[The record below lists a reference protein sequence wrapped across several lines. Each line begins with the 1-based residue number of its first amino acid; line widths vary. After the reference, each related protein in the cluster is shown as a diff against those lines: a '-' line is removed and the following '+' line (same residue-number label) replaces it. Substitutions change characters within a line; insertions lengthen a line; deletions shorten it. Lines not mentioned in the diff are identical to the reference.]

1 MNIKL
6 LLLFTATIL
15 ILSTQLWAQQV
26 PSRMEFANM
35 DLRLTAGAI
44 KDIQADVDAL
54 TRSEKYFQKKLERVD
69 MYMPI
74 IERIFKE
81 EGLPEDFKYLV
92 IQESALVSDAVS
104 SSNAVGFWQFKEI
117 SGLENDL
124 RIDRLID
131 ERMNIVSSSRAAAT
145 YLKDHNKYFDN
156 WAYALI
162 AYQRGRGGAADVI
175 DDNNFGKSRLKIT
188 SDSYWYLKKFLA
200 HKVAFENAIGTSKP
214 PYYLKEV
221 DNVKGTTLKEI
232 AKEENI
238 STELIEE
245 YNKWIKRG
253 KIPED
258 KNYTVIVPLSNL
270 EKIEKLQSKKK
281 MALENTPGDIDDSQ
295 QQNFPLIDNYP
306 SRSDRSIPHEV
317 EINGL
322 DGIYAPAGYTVKK
335 LAETA
340 GVDEFKFRRWND
352 LKIREELKTGKIY
365 YLRRKR
371 NRAKFYYHT
380 VSQNENMWEISQKYG
395 VKLKKLYRKNRM
407 EPPQDPKEGRVLW
420 LRHNRPSNI
429 PIEYR
434 EAPQKKEEA
443 EITES
448 SESQEKKNS
457 EEIIL
462 EKKEEKP
469 QEVLLDSISSEDP
482 RVVQDSTITTPTEN
496 LPKEEELSV
505 NQTDSIDSEA
515 KAISDKDTTTTR
527 ETELAVEEENSES
540 DLEDENELDE
550 SDEFD
555 QNDFVE
561 YAIKKGDTFFSIAN
575 RFNMKISTL
584 LNVNELEI
592 RDTLSIG
599 QIIKVNK
606 DGYVVEASKVVTEA
620 TQEKPKE
627 NQTEEPISETV
638 KGSIKHKVT
647 SGDTMYALAKK
658 YNVSLKEIMEWNN
671 KQDYNLKEGE
681 LILIKQK

>member
-6 LLLFTATIL
+6 SLLLTAIL
-15 ILSTQLWAQQV
+15 ILSTKLWAQQV

-35 DLRLTAGAI
+35 ELKLTSDAI

-74 IERIFKE
+74 IERIFRE

-124 RIDRLID
+124 RIDRQVD

-145 YLKDHNKYFDN
+145 YLKSHNEYFDN

-175 DDNNFGKSRLKIT
+175 DEDNFGKSRLKIT
-188 SDSYWYLKKFLA
+188 SDTYWYLKKFLA
-200 HKVAFENAIGTSKP
+200 HKVAFENALGTSEP
-214 PYYLKEV
+214 PFYLKEIENKEGASLKTISK
-221 DNVKGTTLKEI
+221 DENVPL
-232 AKEENI
+232 
-238 STELIEE
+238 ELLEE

-253 KIPED
+253 DIPGD
-258 KNYTVIVPLSNL
+258 KNYTVIVPLGKI
-270 EKIEKLQSKKK
+270 EKIEKLQNQKKI
-281 MALENTPGDIDDSQ
+281 ALDEMPGEIDDNE

-322 DGIYAPAGYTVKK
+322 DGIYAPAGYTVKS
-335 LAETA
+335 LAQTA
-340 GVDEFKFRRWND
+340 GVDEYKFRKWND

-380 VSQNENMWEISQKYG
+380 VTKNEEMWEISQKYG
-395 VKLKKLYRKNRM
+395 LKLKKLYRKNRM
-407 EPPQDPKEGRVLW
+407 ESPQEPTEGRVLW
-420 LRHNRPSNI
+420 LRHNRPDNI

-434 EAPQKKEEA
+434 KAPQQEMQEEHNDTEELVEA
-443 EITES
+443 EAGI
-448 SESQEKKNS
+448 SESAQKVEAI
-457 EEIIL
+457 EQTER
-462 EKKEEKP
+462 P
-469 QEVLLDSISSEDP
+469 EVLTDSLPATEIVKDTISSLASN
-482 RVVQDSTITTPTEN
+482 DSVKQELALSTEPN
-496 LPKEEELSV
+496 
-505 NQTDSIDSEA
+505 I
-515 KAISDKDTTTTR
+515 DTTYFEINK
-527 ETELAVEEENSES
+527 ETASIEEPDKAVEDKNIATEDEDHLEETNIFEES
-540 DLEDENELDE
+540 D
-550 SDEFD
+550 FA
-555 QNDFVE
+555 E
-561 YAIKKGDTFFSIAN
+561 YSIKKGDTFFSIAN

-584 LNVNELEI
+584 LKANDLGI

-599 QIIKVNK
+599 QVIKVNK
-606 DGYVVEASKVVTEA
+606 DGYIAKVTSKGIE
-620 TQEKPKE
+620 QEKPVTKS
-627 NQTEEPISETV
+627 SETTSEV
-638 KGSIKHKVT
+638 SKNNINHKVA
-647 SGDTMYALAKK
+647 SGETMYALAKK
-658 YNVSLKEIMEWNN
+658 YNVSLKEIMEWND

>member
-1 MNIKL
+1 MKTTL
-6 LLLFTATIL
+6 SLLFSAFFIF
-15 ILSTQLWAQQV
+15 SSNLWAQQV

-35 DLRLTAGAI
+35 DLRLTSGAVD
-44 KDIQADVDAL
+44 DIQADVDAL

-74 IERIFKE
+74 IERIFRE

-124 RIDRLID
+124 RIDRIVD

-175 DDNNFGKSRLKIT
+175 DESNFGKTRLKIT
-188 SDSYWYLKKFLA
+188 SDTYWYLKKYLA
-200 HKVAFENAIGTSKP
+200 HKVAFEHALGTSKP
-214 PYYLKEV
+214 PYYLKEIE
-221 DNVKGTTLKEI
+221 NVQGKSLKSI
-232 AKEENI
+232 SKEENAPL
-238 STELIEE
+238 ELLEE
-245 YNKWIKRG
+245 YNKWIRRG
-253 KIPED
+253 KVPED

-281 MALENTPGDIDDSQ
+281 TAMEDLPGDIDDSE
-295 QQNFPLIDNYP
+295 QQNFPLVDHYP

-322 DGIYAPAGYTVKK
+322 DGIYAPEGYTVKK

-340 GVDEFKFRRWND
+340 GVDEYKFRKWND

-380 VSQNENMWEISQKYG
+380 VVQNESMWEISQKYG
-395 VKLKKLYRKNRM
+395 LKLKKLYRKNRM
-407 EPPQDPKEGRVLW
+407 ESPQEPKVGRVLW
-420 LRHNRPSNI
+420 LRHNRPANV
-429 PIEYR
+429 PVEYR
-434 EAPQKKEEA
+434 DVPRNQIKDAKE
-443 EITES
+443 T
-448 SESQEKKNS
+448 NS
-457 EEIIL
+457 KPL
-462 EKKEEKP
+462 EKQEEVKVEDEKS
-469 QEVLLDSISSEDP
+469 QDLVLDSIPSKDPQNVADSSLSVSKENSVTENSPSIKKDSLNT
-482 RVVQDSTITTPTEN
+482 QQDIALHEDSTTVEQIEVAMED
-496 LPKEEELSV
+496 EEEEV
-505 NQTDSIDSEA
+505 PENDIVDQNQVDQT
-515 KAISDKDTTTTR
+515 
-527 ETELAVEEENSES
+527 N
-540 DLEDENELDE
+540 
-550 SDEFD
+550 EFD
-555 QNDFVE
+555 ERDFVE
-561 YAIKKGDTFFSIAN
+561 YSIKKGDTFFSIAN

-584 LNVNELEI
+584 LNVNNLGI

-606 DGYVVEASKVVTEA
+606 DGYPVESSIEEEVEKPIDNQTQEATPEVDKTSIEHKVV
-620 TQEKPKE
+620 
-627 NQTEEPISETV
+627 
-638 KGSIKHKVT
+638 
-647 SGDTMYALAKK
+647 SGETMYALAKK
-658 YNVSLKEIMEWNN
+658 YKVSLKEIMEWNN

-681 LILIKQK
+681 TIIIKQK

>member
-6 LLLFTATIL
+6 PLLFTAII
-15 ILSTQLWAQQV
+15 ILSSKLWAQQV

-35 DLRLTAGAI
+35 DLRLTSDGI

-74 IERIFKE
+74 IERIFRE

-124 RIDRLID
+124 RIDRQVD
-131 ERMNIVSSSRAAAT
+131 ERMNIVSSTRAAAA
-145 YLKDHNKYFDN
+145 YLKSHNEYFDN

-175 DDNNFGKSRLKIT
+175 DENNFGKSRLKIT
-188 SDSYWYLKKFLA
+188 SDTYWYLKKFLA
-200 HKVAFENAIGTSKP
+200 HKVAFENALGTSKP

-221 DNVKGTTLKEI
+221 ENVKGTTLKTI
-232 AKEENI
+232 AKEENV
-238 STELIEE
+238 SLELLEE

-258 KNYTVIVPLSNL
+258 KNYTVIIPLSNL
-270 EKIEKLQSKKK
+270 EKIEKLQSQKK
-281 MALENTPGDIDDSQ
+281 ADLENLPGDIDDSQ
-295 QQNFPLIDNYP
+295 QQNFPLVDNYP
-306 SRSDRSIPHEV
+306 SKSDRSIPHEV

-322 DGIYAPAGYTVKK
+322 DGIYAPAGYSVKK

-340 GVDEFKFRRWND
+340 GVDEFKFRKWND

-395 VKLKKLYRKNRM
+395 LKLKKLYRKNRM
-407 EPPQDPKEGRVLW
+407 EPPQQPNEGRVLW
-420 LRHNRPSNI
+420 LRHNRPANV

-434 EAPQKKEEA
+434 EAPKKPKR
-443 EITES
+443 ID
-448 SESQEKKNS
+448 KKP
-457 EEIIL
+457 L
-462 EKKEEKP
+462 EDNVNENTKETN
-469 QEVLLDSISSEDP
+469 I
-482 RVVQDSTITTPTEN
+482 DSTNVKTQDAVTAKVSIKEYENVPDSNAISTEN
-496 LPKEEELSV
+496 SVKNDSLLSQNSSANIEENTIV
-505 NQTDSIDSEA
+505 Y
-515 KAISDKDTTTTR
+515 KDTTKLKEADLVVDEEIF
-527 ETELAVEEENSES
+527 ETDS
-540 DLEDENELDE
+540 ENELDE
-550 SDEFD
+550 ANEYNESDFT
-555 QNDFVE
+555 E
-561 YAIKKGDTFFSIAN
+561 YSIKKGDTFFSIAN

-584 LNVNELEI
+584 LNVNDLGI

-599 QIIKVNK
+599 QIIKANR
-606 DGYVVEASKVVTEA
+606 DGYSTEPFSEVPEQ
-620 TQEKPKE
+620 QEKIK
-627 NQTEEPISETV
+627 QTEKNSVENDKNTIE
-638 KGSIKHKVT
+638 HKVS

>member
-1 MNIKL
+1 MKIKL
-6 LLLFTATIL
+6 SLLFIATL
-15 ILSTQLWAQQV
+15 ILSTNIWAQQV

-35 DLRLTAGAI
+35 DLRLTSDGI

-74 IERIFKE
+74 IERIFRE

-124 RIDRLID
+124 RIDRQVD
-131 ERMNIVSSSRAAAT
+131 ERMNIVSSTRAAAA
-145 YLKDHNKYFDN
+145 YLKSHNEYFDN

-175 DDNNFGKSRLKIT
+175 DENNFGKSRLKIS
-188 SDSYWYLKKFLA
+188 SDTYWYLKKFLA
-200 HKVAFENAIGTSKP
+200 HKVAFENALGTSKP

-221 DNVKGTTLKEI
+221 DNVKGSSLKAI
-232 AKEENI
+232 SKEENVPL
-238 STELIEE
+238 ELIEE

-270 EKIEKLQSKKK
+270 EKIEKLQTQKKI
-281 MALENTPGDIDDSQ
+281 ALEDMPGNIDDSEQ
-295 QQNFPLIDNYP
+295 GNFPLVDNYP

-340 GVDEFKFRRWND
+340 GVDEYKFRKWND

-380 VSQNENMWEISQKYG
+380 VAQNENMWGISQKYG
-395 VKLKKLYRKNRM
+395 LKVDKLYRKNRM
-407 EPPQDPKEGRVLW
+407 DPPQEPKQGRVLW
-420 LRHNRPSNI
+420 LRHNRPANV

-434 EAPQKKEEA
+434 EAPIKEQPPKEK
-443 EITES
+443 ENPQP
-448 SESQEKKNS
+448 SEVMDTLKT
-457 EEIIL
+457 EEIIFEKEVVQTAL
-462 EKKEEKP
+462 EVKDSVSSPEPEIIEDSVSSVSRNTTPKMELIVNKE
-469 QEVLLDSISSEDP
+469 DSIKLE
-482 RVVQDSTITTPTEN
+482 EN
-496 LPKEEELSV
+496 V
-505 NQTDSIDSEA
+505 
-515 KAISDKDTTTTR
+515 ISDKDSIKIEEPTIGIEDEEIDSNLADEIEID
-527 ETELAVEEENSES
+527 ETNEFSES
-540 DLEDENELDE
+540 D
-550 SDEFD
+550 FT
-555 QNDFVE
+555 E
-561 YAIKKGDTFFSIAN
+561 YSIRKGDTFFSIAN

-584 LNVNELEI
+584 LSVNDLGI

-606 DGYVVEASKVVTEA
+606 DGYVLTPTKEVNENRQDNQPSEKVKTHIEHKVV
-620 TQEKPKE
+620 
-627 NQTEEPISETV
+627 
-638 KGSIKHKVT
+638 
-647 SGDTMYALAKK
+647 SGETMYALAKK
-658 YNVSLKEIMEWNN
+658 YNVSLKEIMEWNA

-681 LILIKQK
+681 IIIIKKK

>member
-6 LLLFTATIL
+6 PLFFTAIF

-35 DLRLTAGAI
+35 DLRLTSDAI
-44 KDIQADVDAL
+44 RDIQADVDAL

-74 IERIFKE
+74 IERIFRE

-92 IQESALVSDAVS
+92 IQESALVSDAIS

-124 RIDRLID
+124 RIDRHVD
-131 ERMNIVSSSRAAAT
+131 ERMNIVSSSIAAAT
-145 YLKDHNKYFDN
+145 YLKSHNQYFDN

-175 DDNNFGKSRLKIT
+175 DEDNFGKSRLKIT

-200 HKVAFENAIGTSKP
+200 HKIAFENALGTSSP

-221 DNVKGTTLKEI
+221 ENVKGTSLKI
-232 AKEENI
+232 ISKEENVPL
-238 STELIEE
+238 ELLEE

-258 KNYTVIVPLSNL
+258 KNYTIIVPLNNL
-270 EKIEKLQSKKK
+270 EKIEKLQNQKK
-281 MALENTPGDIDDSQ
+281 ANLENLPGDIDDSE
-295 QQNFPLIDNYP
+295 QQNFPLVDNYP
-306 SRSDRSIPHEV
+306 SRSDRSIPHTV

-340 GVDEFKFRRWND
+340 GVDEYKFRKWND

-380 VSQNENMWEISQKYG
+380 VSQNENMWGISQKYG
-395 VKLKKLYRKNRM
+395 LKLKKLYRKNRM
-407 EPPQDPKEGRVLW
+407 KPPQQPKEGRVLW
-420 LRHNRPSNI
+420 LRHNRPANV

-434 EAPQKKEEA
+434 EAPEKQKR
-443 EITES
+443 
-448 SESQEKKNS
+448 
-457 EEIIL
+457 
-462 EKKEEKP
+462 
-469 QEVLLDSISSEDP
+469 LDEQPFEDP
-482 RVVQDSTITTPTEN
+482 ANNKTEEYTIDSTEAKTQEAVPA
-496 LPKEEELSV
+496 SV
-505 NQTDSIDSEA
+505 ISNQSEA
-515 KAISDKDTTTTR
+515 VKDTTTALIEKSIKEDSLKTQNNNFDIEEDTLVER
-527 ETELAVEEENSES
+527 DTLKSEETKIVIDEEIIEPDSV
-540 DLEDENELDE
+540 DENELDE
-550 SDEFD
+550 VNEYDDSDFAK
-555 QNDFVE
+555 
-561 YAIKKGDTFFSIAN
+561 YSIKKGDTFFSIAN

-584 LNVNELEI
+584 LNVNNLEI
-592 RDTLSIG
+592 RDTLSVG
-599 QIIKVNK
+599 QVIKVNK
-606 DGYVVEASKVVTEA
+606 DGYSSEPSSEVVEQKEKSTENL
-620 TQEKPKE
+620 TEK
-627 NQTEEPISETV
+627 TSSE
-638 KGSIKHKVT
+638 KDKRNIKHKVT
-647 SGDTMYALAKK
+647 SGETMYALAKK
-658 YNVSLKEIMEWNN
+658 YNVSLKEIMEWND
-671 KQDYNLKEGE
+671 KKDYNLKEGE

>member
-1 MNIKL
+1 MKIKL
-6 LLLFTATIL
+6 PLLFIAFFIF
-15 ILSTQLWAQQV
+15 STKLWAQQV

-44 KDIQADVDAL
+44 KDIQTDVDAL

-74 IERIFKE
+74 IERIFRE

-124 RIDRLID
+124 RIDRFVD

-162 AYQRGRGGAADVI
+162 AYQRRRGGAADVI
-175 DDNNFGKSRLKIT
+175 DESNFGKTRLKIT
-188 SDSYWYLKKFLA
+188 SDTYWYLKKYLA
-200 HKVAFENAIGTSKP
+200 HKVAFEHAIGTSKP
-214 PYYLKEV
+214 PYYLKEIE
-221 DNVKGTTLKEI
+221 NVQGKSLKLI
-232 AKEENI
+232 SKEENVPV
-238 STELIEE
+238 ELLEE
-245 YNKWIKRG
+245 YNKWIRRG
-253 KIPED
+253 KVPED

-281 MALENTPGDIDDSQ
+281 TAMEDLPGDIDDSEQ
-295 QQNFPLIDNYP
+295 QIFPLVDHYP

-322 DGIYAPAGYTVKK
+322 DGIYAPEGYTVKK

-340 GVDEFKFRRWND
+340 GVDEYKFRKWND

-380 VSQNENMWEISQKYG
+380 VAQNENMWEVSQKYG
-395 VKLKKLYRKNRM
+395 VKLDKLYRKNRM
-407 EPPQDPKEGRVLW
+407 EPPQEPKEGRVLW
-420 LRHNRPSNI
+420 LRHNRPSNV
-429 PIEYR
+429 PVEYR
-434 EAPQKKEEA
+434 DPPKAKPKPESKPKNIEASNKEVEETSTIEDKTEEKTIKSPDSVTEAKEIVVAETSSKEEVHEVDSSK
-443 EITES
+443 EIS
-448 SESQEKKNS
+448 IK
-457 EEIIL
+457 EEI
-462 EKKEEKP
+462 K
-469 QEVLLDSISSEDP
+469 DSLVSIGSD
-482 RVVQDSTITTPTEN
+482 TE
-496 LPKEEELSV
+496 
-505 NQTDSIDSEA
+505 TSIDSTEQS
-515 KAISDKDTTTTR
+515 IS
-527 ETELAVEEENSES
+527 EYPIEEEFDATDIEENEGEES
-540 DLEDENELDE
+540 DLMDY
-550 SDEFD
+550 S
-555 QNDFVE
+555 
-561 YAIKKGDTFFSIAN
+561 IRKGDTFFSIAN
-575 RFNMKISTL
+575 RFNMKISRL
-584 LNVNELEI
+584 LNVNDLKI

-606 DGYVVEASKVVTEA
+606 MDIELPGNNSN
-620 TQEKPKE
+620 EKE
-627 NQTEEPISETV
+627 VLADNTYNSDIE
-638 KGSIKHKVT
+638 HKVT
-647 SGDTMYALAKK
+647 SGETMYALAKK

-671 KQDYNLKEGE
+671 KEDYNLKEGE
-681 LILIKQK
+681 LIVIKEK

>member
-6 LLLFTATIL
+6 PLFLCTIF

-35 DLRLTAGAI
+35 DLRLTSGAI

-54 TRSEKYFQKKLERVD
+54 TRNEKYFLKKLERVD

-74 IERIFKE
+74 IERIFRE

-124 RIDRLID
+124 RIDRQVD

-175 DDNNFGKSRLKIT
+175 DESNFGKSRLKIT
-188 SDSYWYLKKFLA
+188 SKSYWYLKKFLA
-200 HKVAFENAIGTSKP
+200 HKVAFENILGTSKP

-221 DNVKGTTLKEI
+221 ENVKGSSLKAI
-232 AKEENI
+232 AKEENVPL
-238 STELIEE
+238 ELVEE
-245 YNKWIKRG
+245 YNKWIRRG
-253 KIPED
+253 EIPED
-258 KNYTVIVPLSNL
+258 KDYTVIVPLSNL
-270 EKIEKLQSKKK
+270 EKIEKLQNKKK
-281 MALENTPGDIDDSQ
+281 IALEKMPGDIDDGE
-295 QQNFPLIDNYP
+295 QQNFPLVDNYP

-322 DGIYAPAGYTVKK
+322 DGIYAPAGYTAKK

-340 GVDEFKFRRWND
+340 GVDEFKFRKWND
-352 LKIREELKTGKIY
+352 LQIREELKTGEIY

-407 EPPQDPKEGRVLW
+407 EPPQEPKEGRVLW

-429 PIEYR
+429 PVEYR
-434 EAPQKKEEA
+434 EAPPKEEA

-448 SESQEKKNS
+448 SGSQEKKNS
-457 EEIIL
+457 KEIIL
-462 EKKEEKP
+462 EKEEEKT
-469 QEVLLDSISSEDP
+469 QEVVLDSIPSKEP
-482 RVVQDSTITTPTEN
+482 GIVQDSTTTTEN
-496 LPKEEELSV
+496 SPKEEELPV
-505 NQTDSIDSEA
+505 NQIDSIDSEA
-515 KAISDKDTTTTR
+515 KALSDIDSTNIQ
-527 ETELAVEEENSES
+527 EAELVVVEEETFES
-540 DLEDENELDE
+540 DLEDEKELDE
-550 SDEFD
+550 PDEFD

-584 LNVNELEI
+584 LNVNKLEI

-599 QIIKVNK
+599 QLIKVNK
-606 DGYVVEASKVVTEA
+606 DGYVVESSKVVTEA
-620 TQEKPKE
+620 RQEKPKE
-627 NQTEEPISETV
+627 NQTEETISEIANEN
-638 KGSIKHKVT
+638 IKHKVT